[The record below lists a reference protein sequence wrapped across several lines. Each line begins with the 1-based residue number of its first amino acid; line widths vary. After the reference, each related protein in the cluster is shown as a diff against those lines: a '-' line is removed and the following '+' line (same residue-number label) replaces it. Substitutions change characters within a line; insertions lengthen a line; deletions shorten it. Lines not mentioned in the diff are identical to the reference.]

1 MKEED
6 RCSASRRTRYTALT
20 TGDSR
25 VVDPKCVL
33 LFAHHLSYIY
43 THIYLLADP
52 PSKMSK
58 TESSSRASSS
68 EGDDCSGP
76 GHCGPTDA
84 DEKKGA
90 ADPNDA
96 PSEAK
101 AEAEAG
107 AAAPSANAA
116 APASAPA
123 AITVG
128 ADGAAVA
135 ITPGTAAGAAPEG
148 VPAAGSVAVPVTAT
162 AAASTAPPAEAE
174 IEEKDSISPLYVG
187 RVIGKGG
194 EMVRDLQARSGC
206 RIDLDQTGPDKIIT
220 YRGTRAKIDFAKSLV
235 SILCQ
240 PDGKPEDL
248 PLGEAQRKIIFVP
261 ATVIGKIIGRGGE
274 MIRALQNQSAAKI
287 QVDHSGAGADPN
299 QRQITVIGTPTSAL
313 KAEEM
318 VNFIAANP
326 QMDAMAGLQ
335 MLVRDKASSG
345 AAWGTGPPYVN
356 MPNGGVGMTQAD
368 QAYYGQA
375 GGGPGAY
382 GAAPGGYGAA
392 AAMPPAAGP
401 GGTVTDTVPAAK
413 NYMGRIIG
421 QKGVTINDLQRRSGC
436 DIQINQ
442 DVAPGQD
449 CIITITG
456 PPGGVQ
462 TARQMLQEIIEM
474 GANHPYAG
482 GANREV
488 LKLCLPNI
496 FCSSFKLVFHV
507 FNNTILLTLLFVV
520 FHLLI

>member
-1 MKEED
+1 
-6 RCSASRRTRYTALT
+6 
-20 TGDSR
+20 
-25 VVDPKCVL
+25 
-33 LFAHHLSYIY
+33 
-43 THIYLLADP
+43 
-52 PSKMSK
+52 MSK

-90 ADPNDA
+90 ADTTGA

-101 AEAEAG
+101 AEAEAE
-107 AAAPSANAA
+107 ADCPSADAA

-123 AITVG
+123 AITVN
-128 ADGAAVA
+128 ADGATVAV
-135 ITPGTAAGAAPEG
+135 TPGTAADAAPEG
-148 VPAAGSVAVPVTAT
+148 VPAPGSVAVPVTAT
-162 AAASTAPPAEAE
+162 AAPAATATAIATVPHAEAE
-174 IEEKDSISPLYVG
+174 IEEKASISPLYVG

-220 YRGTRAKIDFAKSLV
+220 YRGTRAKIDFAKGLV
-235 SILCQ
+235 AILCQ

-274 MIRALQNQSAAKI
+274 MIRALQNQSTAKI

-326 QMDAMAGLQ
+326 QMDAMGGLQ

-345 AAWGTGPPYVN
+345 AAWGTGPPYAN

-375 GGGPGAY
+375 GGGAGVY

-421 QKGVTINDLQRRSGC
+421 QKGVTINDIQRRSGC

-449 CIITITG
+449 CLITITG

-474 GANHPYAG
+474 GPNHPYAG
-482 GANREV
+482 GANRELLQV
-488 LKLCLPNI
+488 ACRSNI
-496 FCSSFKLVFHV
+496 FCSSFHV
-507 FNNTILLTLLFVV
+507 RVLCVDFFANPSLTFIL
-520 FHLLI
+520 